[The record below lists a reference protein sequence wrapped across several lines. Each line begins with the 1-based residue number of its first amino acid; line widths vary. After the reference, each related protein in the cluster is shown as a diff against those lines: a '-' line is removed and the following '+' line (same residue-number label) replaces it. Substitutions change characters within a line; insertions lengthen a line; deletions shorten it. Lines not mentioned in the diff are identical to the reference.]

1 MPRPDGGL
9 IRENNFQYYAGAQI
23 LYTSVAA
30 TTIYDFTFNT
40 KLVLGSTTS
49 YAPTDPDYTLNNFKI
64 YTSPNGISN
73 WTEYIT
79 AYTLTYV
86 EDGYRT
92 ISRIELAAQ
101 SIGTYVKVQLK
112 EGAVEDNYGGYK
124 YIKLREIINNFIVGY
139 VGQDKLIPRVNRTD
153 VIFHA
158 KRGLQEFSYDT
169 LKSIKSQE
177 LTVPDSLSLTIPQD
191 YVNYV
196 KLSWVDG
203 NGVKH
208 TIYPTQLT
216 SSPWEAPVQAADG
229 EIVQDNF
236 GDNIEGTPQIN
247 ERWQKSNPSNIT
259 GLYPNDFTNPDL
271 FMYDWWG
278 EPGGPFAWYGQRYG
292 GEPVNMQMNGWFN
305 IDYRRGTFNFSS
317 DLCKKLIILEY
328 ISDGLAYD
336 LDTKVPK
343 LAEEAMYQHL
353 LYSIMSTRTATAA
366 IAPQYKKQRYAA
378 LRNAKIRLSN
388 IKLDEIVQVMRN
400 KSKWIKH

>member
-1 MPRPDGGL
+1 MPIPDGGL

-30 TTIYDFTFNT
+30 TTVYDFTFNT

-64 YTSPNGISN
+64 YTSPNGLSN

-79 AYTLTYV
+79 AYTVTYI

-92 ISRIELAAQ
+92 TSRITLAAQ
-101 SIGTYVKVQLK
+101 TIGTYVKVQLK

-177 LTVPDSLSLTIPQD
+177 LTIPDSLSLTIPQD

-236 GDNIEGTPQIN
+236 GDNIEGTAQIN

-259 GLYPNDFTNPDL
+259 GLYPNDYTNPDL

-305 IDYRRGTFNFSS
+305 IDYKRGTFNFSS

>member
-1 MPRPDGGL
+1 MPKPDGGL

-30 TTIYDFTFNT
+30 TTVYDFTFNT

-64 YTSPNGISN
+64 YTSPNGLSN

-79 AYTLTYV
+79 AYTVAYI

-92 ISRIELAAQ
+92 ISRITLAAQ
-101 SIGTYVKVQLK
+101 TIGTYVKVQLK

-124 YIKLREIINNFIVGY
+124 YIKLREIVNNFIVGY

-177 LTVPDSLSLTIPQD
+177 LTIPDSLSLTIPQD

-236 GDNIEGTPQIN
+236 GDNIEGTAQIN

-305 IDYRRGTFNFSS
+305 IDYKRGTFNFSS

>member
-1 MPRPDGGL
+1 MPIPDGGL

-30 TTIYDFTFNT
+30 TTVYDFTFNT

-64 YTSPNGISN
+64 YTSPNGLSN

-79 AYTLTYV
+79 AYTVTYI

-92 ISRIELAAQ
+92 TSRITLAAQ
-101 SIGTYVKVQLK
+101 TIGTYVKVQLK

-177 LTVPDSLSLTIPQD
+177 LTIPDSLSLTIPQD

-236 GDNIEGTPQIN
+236 GDNIEGTAQIN

-259 GLYPNDFTNPDL
+259 GLYPNDYTNPDL

-278 EPGGPFAWYGQRYG
+278 VPGGPFALYGQRYG
-292 GEPVNMQMNGWFN
+292 GEAVNMQMNGWFN
-305 IDYRRGTFNFSS
+305 IDYKRGTFNFSS

>member
-86 EDGYRT
+86 EDGYKT

-236 GDNIEGTPQIN
+236 GDNVEGTPQIN